1 MHALKLSLSLTA
13 AALLSSAVLSQDEGD
28 SPKTHEAT
36 ALVVIEE
43 APTYLIQANEVVV
56 APGKTIKN
64 GQVLVKNGM
73 ILAVGET
80 VTAPDDAIVV
90 QGETVC
96 AGFMDAWS
104 SLGIDP
110 ASVAEMGTGA
120 TTETA
125 SAVDHFTQ
133 DHFRVEARNAGVLL
147 ARSQVGKD
155 ASIGG
160 LGAVLATSPAG
171 AVVLDD
177 ACLSFTCGITRSGR
191 RGDVFD
197 RISEADS
204 IGSRIASGIPYRQ
217 SLVEYSYELAEWDK
231 AIAEKEEELADDFK
245 KAKKDRDKEIE
256 KAEEK
261 GKEFKEDRYKE
272 DKRPQAPRLDPDKA
286 VFARAAHGEIPVIV
300 EVHGTQELRAL
311 LASTADLPRL
321 RLVLLGAT
329 HAMPF
334 AEQLAARRIPVI
346 VRPMAAGQPAEP
358 EFKGHDL
365 GLAGRLEGA
374 GVQVLI
380 GSGGSVAGVR
390 DLPVLAQM
398 AVAHGLS
405 EKAAFEA
412 LTIGAARA
420 DIADISI
427 PVEVGVELIGVEG
440 VHATVA
446 GVADAVDEPPTRAFR
461 EAMNVPELGLPE
473 IDAADLAALEALHKA
488 GAAMMVPKKKKGWTW
503 TKGRGLGLTG
513 ETVGSSHVAALYG
526 GGLLQSHRYQ
536 AMAAGLAER
545 LAKTRKIG
553 AAAKL
558 RIVEAGKRHLK
569 HIAPR
574 KMIKN
579 ITRPQA
585 MAAVGSLLAGVA
597 LAAGGRD
604 RLAAAAKAGLK
615 LAAFRDVLGSR
626 GAPIDDA
633 FEEVEGPEVEDGVL
647 LYPQTATR
655 FSEGGLGSMDNKPRR
670 AVKPGLRA
678 VAPKRKARP
687 KTLDAMTM
695 AEKNAAGYASSHGAG
710 LTGMKRLPGACR
722 SGKCDHA
729 AHLRFSN
736 ALG

>member
-272 DKRPQAPRLDPDKA
+272 DKRPRAPRLDPDKA

-420 DIADISI
+420 FD
-427 PVEVGVELIGVEG
+427 
-440 VHATVA
+440 
-446 GVADAVDEPPTRAFR
+446 
-461 EAMNVPELGLPE
+461 
-473 IDAADLAALEALHKA
+473 
-488 GAAMMVPKKKKGWTW
+488 
-503 TKGRGLGLTG
+503 
-513 ETVGSSHVAALYG
+513 
-526 GGLLQSHRYQ
+526 
-536 AMAAGLAER
+536 
-545 LAKTRKIG
+545 IG
-553 AAAKL
+553 ADFGT
-558 RIVEAGKRHLK
+558 VEAGKHAEL
-569 HIAPR
+569 IVL
-574 KMIKN
+574 N
-579 ITRPQA
+579 
-585 MAAVGSLLAGVA
+585 GSPLSGRATFVFT
-597 LAAGGRD
+597 GGE
-604 RLAAAAKAGLK
+604 L
-615 LAAFRDVLGSR
+615 
-626 GAPIDDA
+626 
-633 FEEVEGPEVEDGVL
+633 VEL
-647 LYPQTATR
+647 
-655 FSEGGLGSMDNKPRR
+655 
-670 AVKPGLRA
+670 
-678 VAPKRKARP
+678 
-687 KTLDAMTM
+687 
-695 AEKNAAGYASSHGAG
+695 
-710 LTGMKRLPGACR
+710 
-722 SGKCDHA
+722 
-729 AHLRFSN
+729 
-736 ALG
+736 